1 MSTKKQRLSSSSS
14 SIPIPIPTR
23 RRKAPSISTTLNS
36 KKQRLLSSSSTIE
49 DLPDSILCHILSFLP
64 TKEAVA
70 TSILSKRWIPLC
82 LSVSTLDF
90 DFFRTR
96 QRSVRT
102 STDLCG
108 LVYSVMESRDN
119 ALPIRTFRLI
129 YPSFKST
136 DEEPKDVTKLIITA
150 IQTRRIQTLHL
161 EMLFLDT
168 DKYFLSTIFTCRTL
182 TVLIL
187 KQLMIR
193 VEIPRIVNNI
203 SPLKTLYLQKVHFST
218 HKRLINFLLSFP
230 LLEELETNDVHVL
243 SRTRFVP
250 NTADMIKCLPNLV
263 IAKLSDNKPVPL
275 FLLSRVHKRLSINL
289 VS

>member
-14 SIPIPIPTR
+14 IPIPTR

-49 DLPDSILCHILSFLP
+49 DLPDSILCHILSFLS

-129 YPSFKST
+129 YPNFKST

-150 IQTRRIQTLHL
+150 IQTKTIQTLHL

-187 KQLMIR
+187 KQLIIR
-193 VEIPRIVNNI
+193 VEIPRIINNI
-203 SPLKTLYLQKVHFST
+203 SPLKTLHLQKVHFST

-230 LLEELETNDVHVL
+230 LLEELETNDVYVL
-243 SRTRFVP
+243 SRRRFVP
-250 NTADMIKCLPNLV
+250 NTADMIKCLPNLL